1 MATQVLM
8 PQLGLT
14 MNEGLLTEW
23 AKKEGDAV
31 RKGDVL
37 FSVENDK
44 ATLPVE
50 AQADG
55 TLANIA
61 VQEGQTVPVGTLVA
75 LILTEGE
82 KPEDFPLSP
91 KGAAAFAPSGS
102 PAAERTPPSPPPE
115 PSTPTAESRPEPS
128 RSAATPAPRGA
139 DGFVP
144 ASPRARKLAADS
156 SLDLRS
162 VTGSGPEGAVLERD
176 LPASVRAAMPEIG
189 EAAPA
194 PEALTASELVTLSRV
209 GRIGAERMAKSWAE
223 TPQFTLYAEACV
235 EELAR
240 MQEKR
245 NREGRPIS
253 LTVILA
259 GLLAKALRGF
269 PRMNASWAGNGAVRT
284 YRTVDVGIAM
294 DTPDGLVVPVLRD
307 CANKGLETLAR
318 EMGALTEK
326 GRKGALG
333 PDDLAGGTIT
343 LSNLGMFGVK
353 RFRAIVNPPQT
364 AILAAGAI
372 DRKAEKGENGEILF
386 RRYMEISVTSDHRAV
401 DGAYAARFLSA
412 YKELIENPMYALF

>member
-31 RKGDVL
+31 HKGDVL

-61 VQEGQTVPVGTLVA
+61 VQAGESVPVGTLLA
-75 LILTEGE
+75 LILSAGE
-82 KPEDFPLSP
+82 RPEDFPLPPKRAAAASP
-91 KGAAAFAPSGS
+91 SGAAGAEAANAPREAK
-102 PAAERTPPSPPPE
+102 PAAGPLSPRE
-115 PSTPTAESRPEPS
+115 PSKP
-128 RSAATPAPRGA
+128 AASSVPRGA
-139 DGFVP
+139 DGFTL
-144 ASPRARKLAADS
+144 ASPRARKLAADA

-162 VTGSGPEGAVLERD
+162 MTGSGPEGAVLERD
-176 LPASVRAAMPEIG
+176 LPASALAAMPEVG

-194 PEALTASELVTLSRV
+194 PEAMEASELVTLSRV

-223 TPQFTLYAEACV
+223 IPQFTLYAEACV

-245 NREGRPIS
+245 KQEGRPIS

-259 GLLAKALRGF
+259 GLLAKALRDF
-269 PRMNASWAGNGAVRT
+269 PRMNASWAGNGTVRT
-284 YRTVDVGIAM
+284 YRAVDVGIAM

-307 CANKGLETLAR
+307 CANKGLERLAR

-326 GRKGALG
+326 GKKGALG
-333 PDDLAGGTIT
+333 PDDLTGGTIT

-372 DRKAEKGENGEILF
+372 DRKAEEGENGKILF